1 MRRHPAI
8 FRTTAFYRHCIL
20 PVAVIA
26 VAGLAAAG
34 CRRDAAASDRRGPG
48 DAFDPSVVLDGP
60 RSAEAID
67 AMRGPA
73 EGVPTRPLVAAAGG
87 VRFSDAPMAIRNVA
101 GRSTVGVTY
110 MQQTDVACL
119 ARTVLPD
126 GREGEVRVERTAD
139 GSLAAH
145 ARLAAAGSSQDEAFA
160 RDVLAE
166 LRRLGAIKRPR

>member
-1 MRRHPAI
+1 M
-8 FRTTAFYRHCIL
+8 AFYRQCIL
-20 PVAVIA
+20 LAASVAFA
-26 VAGLAAAG
+26 SLGAAG

-73 EGVPTRPLVAAAGG
+73 EGVPTRPLEAAAGS

-101 GRSTVGVTY
+101 GRSTVGITY
-110 MQQTDVACL
+110 MQQTDVACV

-126 GREGEVRVERTAD
+126 GREGEVRVERAAD

-145 ARLAAAGSSQDEAFA
+145 ARLAAAGCAQDDAFA

-166 LRRLGAIKRPR
+166 LRRLGAIRRPR

>member
-1 MRRHPAI
+1 M
-8 FRTTAFYRHCIL
+8 AFYRHRIL
-20 PVAVIA
+20 LAASVAA
-26 VAGLAAAG
+26 AWLAAAG
-34 CRRDAAASDRRGPG
+34 CRRDVAASDRRAPG

-60 RSAEAID
+60 RAAEAID

-73 EGVPTRPLVAAAGG
+73 EGAPTRPLEAAAGG

-110 MQQTDVACL
+110 VQQTDVACV

-126 GREGEVRVERTAD
+126 GREGEVRVERNAD
-139 GSLAAH
+139 GSLTAH
-145 ARLAAAGSSQDEAFA
+145 ARLAAAGSAQDEAFA
-160 RDVLAE
+160 RDVAAE

>member
-1 MRRHPAI
+1 M
-8 FRTTAFYRHCIL
+8 AFYRQRIL
-20 PVAVIA
+20 HAAVSVAVIA
-26 VAGLAAAG
+26 AATLSAVG
-34 CRRDAAASDRRGPG
+34 CRRDAAASDRRAPG

-60 RSAEAID
+60 RAAEAID

-73 EGVPTRPLVAAAGG
+73 EGVPTRPLAAAAEG

-101 GRSTVGVTY
+101 GRSTVGITH
-110 MQQTDVACL
+110 MQQTDVACT

-126 GREGEVRVERTAD
+126 GREGEVRVDRDAG

-145 ARLAAAGSSQDEAFA
+145 ARLADAGSAQDDAFA

-166 LRRLGAIKRPR
+166 LRRLGALKRPQ